1 MNLIVNKMV
10 ELKEVHNAY
19 GYGVV
24 KLFTRSA
31 VGKYRLTVLTVACLF
46 KSLANIG
53 FMRTVKYRRC
63 DFLTELAVSKAEM
76 NLKHLTDV
84 HSGGYAEGVKK
95 NVKRSTVIKERHIL
109 LRKYS

>member
-1 MNLIVNKMV
+1 
-10 ELKEVHNAY
+10 
-19 GYGVV
+19 
-24 KLFTRSA
+24 
-31 VGKYRLTVLTVACLF
+31 
-46 KSLANIG
+46 
-53 FMRTVKYRRC
+53 MRTVKYRRC